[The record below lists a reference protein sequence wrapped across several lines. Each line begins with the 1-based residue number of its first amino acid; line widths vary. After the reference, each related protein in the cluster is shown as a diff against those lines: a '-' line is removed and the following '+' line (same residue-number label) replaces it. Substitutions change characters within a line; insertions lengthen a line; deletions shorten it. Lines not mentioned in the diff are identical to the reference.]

1 MFRLTRDE
9 CQAAIDRTHRA
20 ASDLAAAT
28 DFTVADRL
36 EELAA
41 DQPEAAFLIH
51 QGRKISYGEANA
63 RADEFASIARTH
75 GVAKGDAVAIMM
87 ENRPEFLFAWF
98 GVLKLGA
105 CTALISAETKGNALA
120 HAVHAVDA
128 RFAFVGAE
136 CLRNFAS
143 GAAAI
148 ATVSIVQVPDSGIET
163 PLDIRNL
170 AVTDFR
176 DATRAAATVQYS
188 ASLRAG
194 LKNSDPACYIFTSG
208 TTGLPK
214 AAIITHVKWLATGR
228 RWLAMTDLQGG
239 DVFYCVLPLHHGAA
253 LMSLLSAVL
262 AAGAC
267 CVLRRKFSA
276 SNFWKEVATHRVTV
290 FCYVGEICRYLV
302 GTPPVPEENGH
313 SLRIMLGAGMGVDV
327 WRQFT
332 ARFGEHIRIYEG
344 LGATESNCGLTNLEN
359 VPGCCGRIPYWDRT
373 HMRLAKY
380 DVERDCHVRGVDG
393 FVVPAAP
400 NEPGELL
407 GQIHTGGGRLVA
419 HFDGYTDRDATE
431 KKILRNLFETGDAW
445 FRSGDLLSCD
455 ADGYCYFVDRIGDTF
470 RWKSENVST
479 TDVVQQLSVYTDA
492 ELINVYGV
500 QVPDHEGRAGMAAVV
515 MAEGKSFDPWHFYAI
530 AVEKLPH
537 YAVPLFVRIV
547 KVMDLT
553 SSFKLRKLGL
563 QEDGYD
569 PVRCGGELYVLD
581 HGSKAYSQYSAARLA
596 ALGVAPCRRPSRA
609 P

>member
-41 DQPEAAFLIH
+41 AQPEAAFLIH

-63 RADEFASIARTH
+63 RADEFACIARTH

-148 ATVSIVQVPDSGIET
+148 ATVSIVQVPDSAIET

-302 GTPPVPEENGH
+302 GTTPVPEENGH

-407 GQIHTGGGRLVA
+407 GQIHSGGGRLVA

-563 QEDGYD
+563 QEEGYD
-569 PVRCGGELYVLD
+569 PVRCGGDLYVLD

-596 ALGVAPCRRPSRA
+596 ALGVAPCGPSA
-609 P
+609 